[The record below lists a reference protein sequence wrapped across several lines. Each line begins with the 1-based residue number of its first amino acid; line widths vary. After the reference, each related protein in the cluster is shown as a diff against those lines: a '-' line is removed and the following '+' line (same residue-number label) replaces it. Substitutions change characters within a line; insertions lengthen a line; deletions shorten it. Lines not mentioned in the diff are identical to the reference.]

1 MGMIWIA
8 KESLEGEMKDKSI
21 YDVPPY
27 EIPEELLEARPGVAY
42 RVSDVKT
49 IWLANKDHEAS
60 VSLAKKLSK
69 PMRPGEI
76 VLVTREEYDAY
87 SKLIR
92 VEL

>member
-1 MGMIWIA
+1 
-8 KESLEGEMKDKSI
+8 MKDKGI
-21 YDVPPY
+21 YDVHPY
-27 EIPEELLEARPGVAY
+27 EIPEELKEPWPITWVPDEPKR
-42 RVSDVKT
+42 KF
-49 IWLANKDHEAS
+49 IWLANEGHEAS

>member
-1 MGMIWIA
+1 
-8 KESLEGEMKDKSI
+8 MKDKGI

-27 EIPEELLEARPGVAY
+27 EIPEELKEPGPITWYGDAIVP
-42 RVSDVKT
+42 VKV
-49 IWLANKDHEAS
+49 IWLANEDHEAS

-76 VLVTREEYDAY
+76 VLVTPDEYDAY

-92 VEL
+92 VDL